1 VTVVAEVRFLP
12 DEVTVETRPGETLL
26 AAARR
31 SGVPMVSACGGEA
44 ACTTCRVL
52 VVEGV
57 EQMAAAPAE
66 ETVLLAPLGPN
77 GTIRLGCRAV
87 PEGSVTVRRLVIDED
102 DIVLTDRRQVS
113 PGPVGRE
120 QEVGV
125 LFADLRGF
133 TSFAEALLPYDV
145 IHVLNRFYA
154 LAVGVMGKHGG
165 TIATYMGDGFMALF
179 GTAPGDGPAL
189 RAVRAGLDLIE
200 AVAGWRAYLE
210 PLHGRGLQ
218 VSVGVHTGRAVVGAL
233 GAGPSQIVTA
243 VGDVVNTAAR
253 IEQANRSFGTR
264 LLVSDEVARAL
275 GERLVAAPMPAI
287 PLSGKTG
294 VYRLHA
300 VEAVR

>member
-1 VTVVAEVRFLP
+1 VPTLRFLP
-12 DEVTVETRPGETLL
+12 DDLTVESRPGETVLD
-26 AAARR
+26 AARR
-31 SGVPMVSACGGEA
+31 FGIPMVSACGGEA

-52 VVEGV
+52 VVQGAER
-57 EQMAAAPAE
+57 MATPPPE
-66 ETVLLAPLGPN
+66 ETAVLAALGTDH
-77 GTIRLGCRAV
+77 GIRLGCRAV
-87 PEGSVTVRRLVIDED
+87 PEGPVTTVRRLVIDED
-102 DIVLTDRRQVS
+102 DIALTDRRQVAL
-113 PGPVGRE
+113 GPAGRE

-154 LAVGVMGKHGG
+154 LAGGVIERHGG
-165 TIATYMGDGFMALF
+165 AIATYMGDGFMALF
-179 GTAPGDGPAL
+179 GVAPGDGPAL

-200 AVAGWRAYLE
+200 AVAGWRSYLE
-210 PLHGRGLQ
+210 LLHGKGLQ

-233 GAGPSQIVTA
+233 GTGPSRIVTA

-253 IEQANRSFGTR
+253 IEQANRGFGTR

-275 GERLVAAPMPAI
+275 GDRLVAAPMPAI
-287 PLSGKTG
+287 PLPGKSG

-300 VEAVR
+300 VEAIR